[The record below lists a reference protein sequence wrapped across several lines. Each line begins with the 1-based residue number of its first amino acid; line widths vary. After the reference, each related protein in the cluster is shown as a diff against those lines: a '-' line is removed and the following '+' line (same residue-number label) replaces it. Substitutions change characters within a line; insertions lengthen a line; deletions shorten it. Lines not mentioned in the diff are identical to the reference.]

1 MSTSIKQSEIKI
13 SKVHMDLWY
22 TYGLFEQTVRAVE
35 LVVQQM
41 VKAEGGEVCQNRL
54 SRRGEENPTY
64 KHTLTHADE
73 PHTVKESIQDKLNQS
88 DITKESI

>member
-1 MSTSIKQSEIKI
+1 
-13 SKVHMDLWY
+13 
-22 TYGLFEQTVRAVE
+22 
-35 LVVQQM
+35 M

>member
-35 LVVQQM
+35 LLVQQM
-41 VKAEGGEVCQNRL
+41 VKAEGGEVRQNRL
-54 SRRGEENPTY
+54 SRRGEENPTVQ
-64 KHTLTHADE
+64 TH
-73 PHTVKESIQDKLNQS
+73 PYIQTSHTVKESIQDKLNQS